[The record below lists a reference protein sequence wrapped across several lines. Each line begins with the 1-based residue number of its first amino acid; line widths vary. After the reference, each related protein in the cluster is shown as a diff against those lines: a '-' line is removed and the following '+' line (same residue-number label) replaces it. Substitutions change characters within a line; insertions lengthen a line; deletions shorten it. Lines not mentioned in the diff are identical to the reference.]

1 MTFPPSFSILPENR
15 DFMYMGEFAFRKP
28 VLDPEKYAEFS
39 RSLPAVASA
48 QAGPFFKSACLTARL
63 RTGNHVVL
71 GK

>member
-39 RSLPAVASA
+39 RS
-48 QAGPFFKSACLTARL
+48 PFFESACLTARL